1 MPKDTLFEVS
11 LRPRFALASAVVAV
25 GLGLT
30 ALRVLAPVAPTTSLP
45 HLAMVV
51 EPEREVATGP
61 GAEETAA
68 PPVVPTESLALAKR
82 YDAQGYDWDA
92 VLSGDSDVPR
102 VAVKTLPKDLVHL
115 QNVDLKKSLFFR
127 TLLPMALQVNDEI
140 VADRE
145 RLLELKAKI
154 NADEDLSHGETAWL
168 KRIAAKYDADPENF
182 EQLLRRVDGV
192 PPSLVLAQAAEE
204 SGWGTSRFVREGN
217 ALFGQY
223 TWNDDHNGIVPADSG
238 NDSSHRV
245 RAFNSV
251 QAAIAAYVHNLNTHA
266 AYERFRAL
274 RAKGVSGY
282 DLVASLKN
290 YSVRGSD
297 YVDTIRLIMR
307 ANHLDAVDQAE
318 LGGEI
323 QVSRF
328 P

>member
-1 MPKDTLFEVS
+1 MPNSSRDETHPRP
-11 LRPRFALASAVVAV
+11 LRPLAAVLFAVGAGVFALIGAAAPASASQ
-25 GLGLT
+25 L
-30 ALRVLAPVAPTTSLP
+30 SS
-45 HLAMVV
+45 LAMV
-51 EPEREVATGP
+51 ESGQPATD
-61 GAEETAA
+61 AA
-68 PPVVPTESLALAKR
+68 PQRKTPAAPESRALAAR
-82 YDAQGYDWDA
+82 FDAHGYDWESI
-92 VLSGDSDVPR
+92 LSGDADVPELSVR
-102 VAVKTLPKDLVHL
+102 TLPKDLVHL
-115 QNVDLKKSLFFR
+115 RDVELKKSLFFR
-127 TLLPMALQVNDEI
+127 SLLPATLQVNRDIE
-140 VADRE
+140 AARDRLRDIRALVRE
-145 RLLELKAKI
+145 GKNL
-154 NADEDLSHGETAWL
+154 DDDDQAWL
-168 KRIAAKYDADPENF
+168 AATAADYNGDPAD
-182 EQLLRRVDGV
+182 LDDLMRRVDGV

-223 TWNDDHNGIVPADSG
+223 TWNDDHNGIIPADSG
-238 NDSSHRV
+238 SDSSHRV

-251 QAAIAAYVHNLNTHA
+251 QAAIASYVHNLNTHA

-307 ANHLDAVDQAE
+307 ANHLNAVDQAE
-318 LGGEI
+318 LSGEV